1 MVHETKKTQIG
12 GNHTYYHNSV
22 VCFCYES
29 DRQKRSLQS
38 SRSTH
43 TINSKLHRKLTVTI
57 PIASLSIT
65 IAYTFKRRMT
75 CKKVMQ
81 PLKVYYADGTHLIEF
96 NVLKSFPAFSSLFV
110 IFCCGC
116 L

>member
-43 TINSKLHRKLTVTI
+43 TINIKLHRKLTVTKKLTI
-57 PIASLSIT
+57 PIASRSIA
-65 IAYTFKRRMT
+65 IAYTFKRGMT

-81 PLKVYYADGTHLIEF
+81 PLKVYYADMTLI
-96 NVLKSFPAFSSLFV
+96 
-110 IFCCGC
+110 
-116 L
+116 